1 MIQSSGESVFSFPAK
16 MMRPAILQPASTMR
30 GMGRTQAIV
39 QRASTAGWVIGLA
52 GIAALVTLGLFF
64 WIGQPWGTINDLL
77 LIVAMGSLPLL
88 MLAFW
93 ELGGLTPTPLAF
105 TAQLLGWLSAAIW
118 CVTHLL
124 FVLGVV
130 DIDYQTQAASGA
142 YLVESVALIYIG
154 LWIAGAAL
162 LAGPWLSA
170 IRWLGVITGLGIALY
185 GFGTV
190 VGGTSGALTYVGAV
204 GYLLLFPI
212 WGLAM
217 AAFFRRHAAGY
228 PQPLSR

>member
-1 MIQSSGESVFSFPAK
+1 M
-16 MMRPAILQPASTMR
+16 
-30 GMGRTQAIV
+30 
-39 QRASTAGWVIGLA
+39 AGLVIGLA
-52 GIAALVTLGLFF
+52 GVLALITLGLFF

-77 LIVAMGSLPLL
+77 LIVTVAALPVL

-93 ELGGLTPTPLAF
+93 ELGGLTPTPLAL
-105 TAQLLGWLSAAIW
+105 TAQVLGWLSAAVW

-124 FVLGVV
+124 FVLGAV
-130 DIDYQTQAASGA
+130 DIDYQSTAASGA
-142 YLVESVALIYIG
+142 YLVESAALVYLG

-185 GFGTV
+185 GFGTIV
-190 VGGTSGALTYVGAV
+190 TGTTGWLTYVGAV

-212 WGLAM
+212 WGFAM
-217 AAFFRRHAAGY
+217 WAYFSRRSEGPA
-228 PQPLSR
+228 